1 MELLGIVKVIC
12 DLQVISEKFQKKEV
26 VIETLEQ
33 YPQTIIIEF
42 IQDKVDLL
50 KNYKVGETVRI
61 GINLRGRKW
70 TDKEG
75 NDKFF
80 NTVQGW
86 KIAHDSSNQSESIPV
101 RSEVESNEDLP
112 F

>member
-1 MELLGIVKVIC
+1 MELLGVIKIISETE
-12 DLQVISEKFQKKEV
+12 VISEKFQKREV
-26 VIETLEQ
+26 VIETIEQ
-33 YPQTIIIEF
+33 YPQAIMVEF

-61 GINLRGRKW
+61 GINLRGRAW
-70 TDKEG
+70 TDKQGKERY
-75 NDKFF
+75 F

-101 RSEVESNEDLP
+101 RSEIESEEDLP